1 MDEDLKHILTT
12 VLGVIVF
19 MFLALSTITIL
30 SSGRVFDDTAGV
42 AEESARESAVRALP
56 PGGRSKGAL
65 SEGTLA
71 AVTERP

>member
-42 AEESARESAVRALP
+42 A
-56 PGGRSKGAL
+56 
-65 SEGTLA
+65 SEVA
-71 AVTERP
+71 F